1 MARPH
6 ENTHSI
12 KKLDNYMVGE
22 GVKLNDV
29 IYFQFHIEKPYI
41 IIESYLCM

>member
-1 MARPH
+1 MWLNSNLTTGMARPH

-29 IYFQFHIEKPYI
+29 I
-41 IIESYLCM
+41 